1 MAAGTPATVRTGSL
15 GVLEQAVLDAG
26 YDLTPVLNHL
36 HDLGLRDPSW
46 TVKRSLAVGL
56 AHCSFLYE
64 HPDLFPGVTRGLL
77 DTLYGLGNTYI
88 WRHAGIRGY
97 QQLQSPLTAGALS
110 KHASTVSR
118 QVPDWAMQQPW
129 LLRSCRLSTG
139 LEGKPLPPRV
149 AATVLLQLV
158 GVLCVLDRQDVAER
172 LTESLVADVTR
183 SEAVADPKTRLQVLL
198 GKDAPTYEFNRE
210 GPDHEAV
217 FTAIAADST
226 GRQGIGRGSS
236 KKAASR
242 NAALD
247 FIARHLPHALQA
259 VERLEVRRVPPGEI
273 PGHAAHVAAVR
284 RIQDLFSLPPS
295 ARPLLGQAL
304 VHASWAYE
312 QRPLLEA
319 MHQHDNQPL
328 GFIGSHVLS
337 FEYVLAQARR
347 AVLSPPDA
355 FLSTSVPNAV
365 YDSALRLAGL
375 ESALL
380 LGVGQEGQG
389 IPIELGSNAFQAVI
403 AAVFVAKNFP
413 PSLAEDWPLEWKAV
427 WPGLMPEAAFDTTT
441 ALEKIASGMQLQ
453 VEYTYREYGP
463 DHDKQRRATAVLTSP
478 LLQTSVSAREGEP
491 ISAKKAA
498 RQAAAQ
504 VVLDILD
511 ALASRRPAKAL
522 AAAPERDR
530 SVARFILA
538 HQAAALTR
546 STIPLPRWISGQ
558 LFGLHWAASSEALL
572 EWATEADQLMT
583 RAMSFADG
591 ISSFQKAFRAAR
603 DAERADDQARS
614 IDLELSNLLGRIE
627 RLDDPEALTGDDLQR
642 LVQLCDIYRCM
653 GTDDPDTALADIVDD
668 WTLLHRG
675 RLDITGSPDKP
686 DAELTGRER
695 AVLDAL
701 ASTLLKTART
711 ASVEILGSQP
721 LRLRFNADLDA
732 TQQQAVDQACT
743 LWAGVTRTV
752 TITPVHQ
759 GIEATIAGTHAPA
772 TRGPITRAALTALR
786 PGTEPY
792 LASVADLL
800 HDLKNQVTAART
812 AASTPANSRTAR
824 LEHQLTASRHLD
836 QAQALAIRLKAST
849 STLSYD
855 GEQAIELGPF
865 LRTYAATVLTRLP
878 GTISLSI
885 PDARRAAH
893 IAIGDRTL
901 RAILDNLVGN
911 AIEAMPHGGAIT
923 LEWTADDYEAVVEIA
938 DTGPGVPPDILN
950 ALTSGERIRS
960 TKPGGNGLG
969 LLGARSLLTRAGGHL
984 AAPPT
989 ASGTT
994 WLLTLPVAPAPSR
1007 ETS

>member
-26 YDLTPVLNHL
+26 YDFTPVLNHL

-56 AHCSFLYE
+56 AHSSFLYE
-64 HPDLFPGVTRGLL
+64 HTDLLPGVTRGLL
-77 DTLYGLGNTYI
+77 DTLHGLGMTYV
-88 WRHAGIRGY
+88 WRRAAIRGY
-97 QQLQSPLTAGALS
+97 QQLPSPLTAGALS
-110 KHASTVSR
+110 KHASNVSL
-118 QVPDWAMQQPW
+118 QVPGWAVQQSW
-129 LLRSCRLSTG
+129 LLRSCRLSAG
-139 LEGKPLPPRV
+139 LVGKPVPPGV
-149 AATVLLQLV
+149 AATVLRQLV
-158 GVLCVLDRQDVAER
+158 GVLCVLDRQDVADR
-172 LTESLVADVTR
+172 LLESLVVDATQSDAVT
-183 SEAVADPKTRLQVLL
+183 DPRTKLQVLL
-198 GKDAPTYEFNRE
+198 GKGAPTYEFDRE
-210 GPDHEAV
+210 GPDHDAV
-217 FTAIAADST
+217 FTAVATDT
-226 GRQGIGRGSS
+226 LGRQGFGKGSS
-236 KKAASR
+236 KKSASR
-242 NAALD
+242 NAGLD
-247 FIARHLPHALQA
+247 FISRHLPHALQVA
-259 VERLEVRRVPPGEI
+259 AHPGSRRETPGEI
-273 PGHAAHVAAVR
+273 PGHAVHASAVR
-284 RIQDLFSLPPS
+284 RVQDLFALPPGS
-295 ARPLLGQAL
+295 RPLLGQAL
-304 VHASWAYE
+304 VHASWEYE
-312 QRPLLEA
+312 QRSVLMPL
-319 MHQHDNQPL
+319 HQQDNQAL
-328 GFIGSHVLS
+328 GFIGSQVLN
-337 FEYVLAQARR
+337 FEYVLAQARSS
-347 AVLSPPDA
+347 VHSPPDA
-355 FLSTSVPNAV
+355 FFSTSVPNTV

-375 ESALL
+375 APALL
-380 LGVGQEGQG
+380 LGVGQAAKG
-389 IPIELGSNAFQAVI
+389 IPVEVGSNAFQAVI
-403 AAVFVAKNFP
+403 GAVFVARNFP
-413 PSLAEDWPLEWKAV
+413 PSLAEEWPLEWRTL
-427 WPGLMPEAAFDTTT
+427 WPTLIPEASIDTTT
-441 ALEKIASGMQLQ
+441 ALGMLASGMQLQ
-453 VEYTYREYGP
+453 IHYTVREYGP
-463 DHDKQRRATAVLTSP
+463 DHGKQHRATAVLTSS
-478 LLQTSVSAREGEP
+478 LLQAAVSAREGEA
-491 ISAKKAA
+491 ISGKKVA

-511 ALASRRPAKAL
+511 ALAGRQPAKML
-522 AAAPERDR
+522 ATAPEGDQ

-583 RAMSFADG
+583 RAMSFEDG
-591 ISSFQKAFRAAR
+591 ISSFQRAFRAAR

-614 IDLELSNLLGRIE
+614 IDLELSNLLSRIQ

-653 GTDDPDTALADIVDD
+653 GTDDPDTALADLIDD

-675 RLDITGSPDKP
+675 RLNITGSPDKP

-701 ASTLLKTART
+701 ASTLLKTAGT
-711 ASVEILGSQP
+711 ASVEILSSQP
-721 LRLRFNADLDA
+721 LRLRFNTDLDA
-732 TQQQAVDQACT
+732 TQRQAVDQTCK

-752 TITPVHQ
+752 TITLVHQ
-759 GIEATIAGTHAPA
+759 GIEATIAGTHAPSA
-772 TRGPITRAALTALR
+772 RGPIIRAALTALR

-812 AASTPANSRTAR
+812 AASTPATSRTAR

-855 GEQAIELGPF
+855 GEQATELGPF

-893 IAIGDRTL
+893 IAIGERTL

-994 WLLTLPVAPAPSR
+994 WLLTLPVAPAPSP